1 MHSASKIPFQTR
13 MKGIIQ
19 DYRIALTYNSSHQET
34 QEFSSMNK
42 QTTFQY
48 TIFRMNIQIEKTN
61 GHCILNERMFYFKR
75 TDVLTDTNGC
85 FYRLN
90 FKGNI

>member
-1 MHSASKIPFQTR
+1 MIL
-13 MKGIIQ
+13 IINPS
-19 DYRIALTYNSSHQET
+19 TK
-34 QEFSSMNK
+34 FS
-42 QTTFQY
+42 TPH